1 MARIGRRSRLA
12 LAVTLGLGAVVALA
26 APASAHDFVVSSTPA
41 DGETLTA
48 LPAAFS
54 VTANEALVD
63 FVGDGT
69 GFGIQVTDAAGRF
82 YGDGCVSLVDTT
94 MSMPATLGEAGDY
107 TMVWQLISS
116 DSHPVSGTVAFSWA
130 PGAGAPLSDGS
141 PAAPVCGEVAATPD
155 PTMTTQAEE
164 PSDAP
169 VTTAEPA
176 PAAGDTTGTLLW
188 LGGAALAIVA
198 AVGVTLLLVRPKK
211 APGEK
216 APGEKAAPGDKPGET
231 PGDTPAE

>member
-1 MARIGRRSRLA
+1 MVGHRRRLTLVA
-12 LAVTLGLGAVVALA
+12 LAATVAVGGVLAFA
-26 APASAHDFVVSSTPA
+26 APASAHDFVVGSTPA

-54 VTANEALVD
+54 VTANEPIVD

-82 YGDGCVSLVDTT
+82 YGDGCISLVDST
-94 MSMPATLGEAGDY
+94 MSMPATLGQAGDY
-107 TMVWQLISS
+107 TMVWQLMSS

-130 PGAGAPLSDGS
+130 PDAGAVLSEGS
-141 PAAPVCGEVAATPD
+141 AAAPVCGAAAEEPE

-164 PSDAP
+164 PTDTATPTSAP
-169 VTTAEPA
+169 VVTAD
-176 PAAGDTTGTLLW
+176 DTTGTLLW

-198 AVGVTLLLVRPKK
+198 AIGVTLLLVRPKK
-211 APGEK
+211 RPEEAP
-216 APGEKAAPGDKPGET
+216 PVGDQPVE
-231 PGDTPAE
+231 